1 MHSKFSRQVAFCLS
15 SVMSGSLQTAFT
27 HGVGS

>member
-1 MHSKFSRQVAFCLS
+1 MYCKFSGQVAFCLS
-15 SVMSGSLQTAFT
+15 LVRSGSFQTAFT